1 MSDNIVDNVVGISPG
16 EITHDFIVWG
26 TVNASGVL
34 KDKISI
40 SKRGHDQMQSGGD
53 GLPDGHGVVEDVNE
67 EDVDD
72 GVAGSSS
79 PTKRRVVE
87 TRMEQ

>member
-1 MSDNIVDNVVGISPG
+1 
-16 EITHDFIVWG
+16 
-26 TVNASGVL
+26 
-34 KDKISI
+34 
-40 SKRGHDQMQSGGD
+40 MQSGGD

>member
-1 MSDNIVDNVVGISPG
+1 MSDNSVDYVEGISPG
-16 EITHDFIVWG
+16 EITRDFIEWS
-26 TVNASGVL
+26 TVSASGVL

-53 GLPDGHGVVEDVNE
+53 GLPDEHGVVVDVNE
-67 EDVDD
+67 EDVDV

>member
-1 MSDNIVDNVVGISPG
+1 MSDNSVDNVVGISPG
-16 EITHDFIVWG
+16 KIAHDFIEWG
-26 TVNASGVL
+26 TVSASGVL

-40 SKRGHDQMQSGGD
+40 SKRGHDQMQSVGD
-53 GLPDGHGVVEDVNE
+53 GLPDGHGVVDDVNE

-87 TRMEQ
+87 TFMEQ